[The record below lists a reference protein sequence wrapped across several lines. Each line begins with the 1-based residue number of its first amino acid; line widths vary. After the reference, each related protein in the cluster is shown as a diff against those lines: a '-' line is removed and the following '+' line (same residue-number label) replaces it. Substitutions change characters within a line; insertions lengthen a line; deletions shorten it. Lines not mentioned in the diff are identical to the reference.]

1 MRPDWAH
8 LGGMVIPEA
17 LGTLILLFAVG
28 GVLFFFLHRHH
39 RAERIRRT
47 KILAGEAMRRRGI
60 TPADAAA
67 AGVEH
72 QVFAAVR
79 RCETCAVDA
88 ECREKL
94 AASASGA
101 PPAVCP
107 NSAFFD
113 DVAAH
118 KAARDLSKA

>member
-1 MRPDWAH
+1 
-8 LGGMVIPEA
+8 MVTPE
-17 LGTLILLFAVG
+17 TLLTLAFLAAFG
-28 GVLFFFLHRHH
+28 GVVYFFIHRHH
-39 RAERIRRT
+39 LGERIRRT
-47 KILAGEAMRRRGI
+47 RILAGEAMRRRGI

-79 RCETCAVDA
+79 RCETCGVDA
-88 ECREKL
+88 QCRESL
-94 AASASGA
+94 GASASGA
-101 PPAVCP
+101 PPAACP

-118 KAARDLSKA
+118 KAAQEFSKAW

>member
-1 MRPDWAH
+1 MAT
-8 LGGMVIPEA
+8 PET
-17 LGTLILLFAVG
+17 LGTLLLLAALG
-28 GVLFFFLHRHH
+28 GTIFFFVHRHH
-39 RAERIRRT
+39 RAGRIQRT

-72 QVFAAVR
+72 EVFAAVR
-79 RCETCAVDA
+79 RCESCGVDVQ
-88 ECREKL
+88 CRE
-94 AASASGA
+94 SMGRSGSGA
-101 PPAVCP
+101 PPAACP

-118 KAARDLSKA
+118 KAARELSRA